1 MHVHESNISSRE
13 GSVERTNGRPEEGS
27 VRDPQPAHLTNG
39 DSPSRQSPIPLV
51 RDPETSPKPLPVGE
65 YPLVYPHLFLVV
77 LKMFVCFMNI
87 RVCCCDY

>member
-1 MHVHESNISSRE
+1 MRE
-13 GSVERTNGRPEEGS
+13 GSAERTNGRPEEGT

-65 YPLVYPHLFLVV
+65 YLPTSLLGCPEDFRVFYYEYSCV
-77 LKMFVCFMNI
+77 LL
-87 RVCCCDY
+87 